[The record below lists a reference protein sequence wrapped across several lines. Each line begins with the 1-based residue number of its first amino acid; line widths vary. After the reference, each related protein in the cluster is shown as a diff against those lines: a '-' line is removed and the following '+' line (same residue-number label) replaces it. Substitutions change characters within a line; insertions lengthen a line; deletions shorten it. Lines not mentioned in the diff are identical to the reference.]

1 MRRRI
6 PAACPMQVVTVAGM
20 AIAVMTIAV
29 LATVTLR
36 AQTGPAFEVATIKL
50 NRDGS
55 AAPRIGNAGGG
66 RWQMIKLPIRSLLL
80 SAYPADSSEIVGMPS
95 WVESETY
102 DVIGKAAEGTTY
114 EQMQAMLQTLLVERF
129 KFTGRLESLDRPIYS
144 LVLARRDGRLGPQ
157 MRKYEGDCDKLRATT
172 PAAERPQMPTPA
184 NGAPACGMMFGGNR
198 ILAGGIPLR
207 MLAQNITQAAGRVVF
222 DKTGLEGRYELTLS
236 YNQNP
241 STGSDPGG
249 DTVSVFTAVQEQ
261 LGLKL
266 EPDRGPVRVLV
277 VDHIERPTPD

>member
-1 MRRRI
+1 M
-6 PAACPMQVVTVAGM
+6 PARCRVQVVTPRALTGI
-20 AIAVMTIAV
+20 AAAVMAV
-29 LATVTLR
+29 AMTAAGAVR

-50 NRDGS
+50 NRDG
-55 AAPRIGNAGGG
+55 ADAPRIGNAGGG

-80 SAYPADSSEIVGMPS
+80 SAYPADTSEIVGMPS

-102 DVIGKAAEGTTY
+102 DVIGKAAENTTY
-114 EQMQAMLQTLLVERF
+114 EQQEAMLRTLLAERF
-129 KFTGRLESLDRPIYS
+129 NFKGRLESLDRPIYS

-157 MRKYEGDCDKLRATT
+157 LRKYEGDCDKLRATT

-184 NGAPACGMMFGGNR
+184 NGGPACGMMFGGNR
-198 ILAGGIPLR
+198 ILAGGIPLQ
-207 MLAQNITQAAGRVVF
+207 MLARNITQAAGRVVF
-222 DKTGLEGRYELTLS
+222 DKTGLEGRYEITLT

-241 STGSDPGG
+241 AAGSDPGG
-249 DTVSVFTAVQEQ
+249 DTVSIFTAVQEQ

-266 EPDRGPVRVLV
+266 EPDRGPVRILV

>member
-1 MRRRI
+1 VTRSAMT
-6 PAACPMQVVTVAGM
+6 AACLLVAVALG
-20 AIAVMTIAV
+20 
-29 LATVTLR
+29 
-36 AQTGPAFEVATIKL
+36 AQTAPAFEVATIKP
-50 NRDGS
+50 NRDGT
-55 AAPRIGNAGGG
+55 AATRIGNAGGG

-80 SAYPADSSEIVGMPS
+80 SAFPADTSEIVGMPG

-102 DVIGKAAEGTTY
+102 DVVAKAAENTTY
-114 EQMQAMLQTLLVERF
+114 EQQEAMLRTLLAERF
-129 KFTGRLESLDRPIYS
+129 KFKGRLESLERPIYS

-157 MRKYEGDCDKLRATT
+157 MRKYDGDCDKLRAPSTGG
-172 PAAERPQMPTPA
+172 ERPEMPTPS

-198 ILAGGIPLR
+198 ILAGGIALR

-222 DKTGLEGRYELTLS
+222 DKTGLEGRYEITLT

-249 DTVSVFTAVQEQ
+249 DTVSIFTALQEQ

>member
-1 MRRRI
+1 MMLRRM
-6 PAACPMQVVTVAGM
+6 PVAGLVLVVAVVVM
-20 AIAVMTIAV
+20 AVAASH
-29 LATVTLR
+29 

-50 NRDGS
+50 NRDG
-55 AAPRIGNAGGG
+55 ADAPRIGNAGGG

-80 SAYPADSSEIVGMPS
+80 SAYPADTSEIVGMPG
-95 WVESETY
+95 WVASDTY
-102 DVIGKAAEGTTY
+102 DVIGKTAENATY
-114 EQMQAMLQTLLVERF
+114 EQQQAMLRTLLAERF
-129 KFTGRLESLDRPIYS
+129 QFKGRLESLDRPIYS
-144 LVLARRDGRLGPQ
+144 LVLNRRDGRLGPQ
-157 MRKYEGDCDKLRATT
+157 MRKYEGDCDKLSAAT
-172 PAAERPQMPTPA
+172 PPAERPTMPTPS

-198 ILAGGIPLR
+198 ILAGGIALR

-222 DKTGLEGRYELTLS
+222 DKTGLEGRYEISLS

-249 DTVSVFTAVQEQ
+249 DTVSIFTALQEQ